1 MIPLA
6 TYIKTYKLDAYRVE
20 LVEEVK
26 TLAVKAETLALTKY
40 HPAYR
45 QFEERYFKL
54 SPIEA
59 CLITP
64 PDIEGEFIP
73 IHPMYYCHY

>member
-1 MIPLA
+1 MIPLV
-6 TYIKTYKLDAYRVE
+6 TYIRTYKLDAYRVE

-26 TLAVKAETLALTKY
+26 VLAVKVEKLAFTKS

-45 QFEERYFKL
+45 QFEERYFML

-59 CLITP
+59 WLITP
-64 PDIEGEFIP
+64 PDIEGEIIP
-73 IHPMYYCHY
+73 IHPMYYRNY